1 MHKKYI
7 ILTLKKKEYI
17 IWTKG
22 IFYLMA
28 ALIIFVLVFLCTG
41 PPEATKTF
49 YSKLS
54 AGFITNPFY
63 LSVQLMLGNDNVV
76 VNMWLSLHHKAGSG
90 VCHVCQA
97 G

>member
-7 ILTLKKKEYI
+7 ILTLKKKRVYYMD
-17 IWTKG
+17 KRHFLLDG
-22 IFYLMA
+22 CFNNLCS
-28 ALIIFVLVFLCTG
+28 FFLCTG